1 MFVYSC
7 IKIHVLVFDELLE
20 SIFCLLLVGEVFS
33 LQKVIKVLEEAV
45 VGWREVR
52 CIWWMRQNFIA
63 QFVQLLKCWLC
74 NVQPGVV
81 VKN

>member
-1 MFVYSC
+1 M
-7 IKIHVLVFDELLE
+7 KFDELLE
-20 SIFCLLLVGEVFS
+20 SIFCLLLVVEVFS

-52 CIWWMRQNFIA
+52 HIWWMRQTFVV

-74 NVQPGVV
+74 TVQPGVV
-81 VKN
+81 KN